1 MELWQAILANAAKD
15 CEGEITDQGT
25 ILVKKQEYIKSRCE
39 QSQRL
44 SFCKLFS
51 QIFSQYFE
59 RADFE
64 IDFSFS
70 QPKA

>member
-25 ILVKKQEYIKSRCE
+25 ILVKKQEYIKSRCDC
-39 QSQRL
+39 SQRL
-44 SFCKLFS
+44 SFCKL
-51 QIFSQYFE
+51 FSQYFE

-70 QPKA
+70 QPKS